1 MTTPQPSPQDFDG
14 TPGYGA
20 PGGSP
25 YPGPP
30 AGPPPQIPGGPPA
43 PGAVPYGQPGPYG
56 APQAPYGGAPQ
67 ALYGY
72 PGPGMPPPV
81 PPRRNT
87 GKVWGIIGAVAGV
100 LVIGGIA
107 SALAFGG
114 GGGGGGGTGGTGAT
128 SGPKYRITVPQ
139 TLAGGTYTLT
149 KDISQQAGASV
160 PRDGANEH
168 GITSVGGQYTSG
180 TMSLVMVGLY
190 GTIDDPRTT
199 VDHSIRGMKDD
210 AGTQVAVP
218 EKEFTPSG
226 GGAPVTC
233 GVDVREEMGQ
243 KITLA
248 FCVWADSRTS
258 VNLARTDAADL
269 AKDPRSVDLQ
279 AFADAAGRIRGEVT
293 KPLG

>member
-1 MTTPQPSPQDFDG
+1 MTTPQPSPQDFGG

-43 PGAVPYGQPGPYG
+43 PGAGPYGQPGPYG

-67 ALYGY
+67 APYGY

-81 PPRRNT
+81 PPQRNT

-107 SALAFGG
+107 SVLAFGG
-114 GGGGGGGTGGTGAT
+114 GSGGGGGTGGT

-139 TLAGGTYTLT
+139 TLAGGTFTLT

-190 GTIDDPRTT
+190 GTIDDPQTT

-218 EKEFTPSG
+218 EKEFRPSG

-279 AFADAAGRIRGEVT
+279 AFADTAGKIRGEVT